1 MSASP
6 SLDPSLNH
14 LLDTVFALKS
24 NSPLH
29 HALSYGL
36 FSCPE
41 DFIALSDDVLD
52 SLTYLG
58 IDGKLFMIPGIY
70 ADLLKA
76 FKQFVILQNKHGW
89 IVPFCP

>member
-1 MSASP
+1 MSAGP
-6 SLDPSLNH
+6 SLSPSLNH
-14 LLDTVFALKS
+14 LLDTVFALRS

-41 DFIALSDDVLD
+41 DFNALSDDVLE
-52 SLTYLG
+52 SLTYPG
-58 IDGKLFMIPGIY
+58 TDGTLFMIPGIY

-76 FKQFVILQNKHGW
+76 FKQFVIFQNKHG
-89 IVPFCP
+89 